1 MRKQA
6 CEEDAGC
13 GVEEYWVIF
22 VRGLCSWGDL
32 AAKHLQLPEKR
43 LKRERR
49 GTALLE
55 SAVIAVVAIVV
66 LGLVGI
72 QPRDNIAS
80 DFGLGLQCRPFPNA
94 CTTKD
99 VVRVEDRGAVS
110 RVERKLY
117 GENMYTDQQ
126 PGTGHAV
133 AVFRSHFLTL

>member
-32 AAKHLQLPEKR
+32 AAKHLQVPEKR
-43 LKRERR
+43 LKCERQWNALRE
-49 GTALLE
+49 
-55 SAVIAVVAIVV
+55 SVVIAVVAIVV

-80 DFGLGLQCRPFPNA
+80 DFWLGLQGCPFPDA
-94 CTTKD
+94 S
-99 VVRVEDRGAVS
+99 AQ
-110 RVERKLY
+110 RK
-117 GENMYTDQQ
+117 T
-126 PGTGHAV
+126 
-133 AVFRSHFLTL
+133 